1 MLGKRSV
8 WGCISLVLA
17 LGSVELGCTKDE
29 NVLIYNKTKLA
40 GVRNLKAYSATATAI
55 GLRWDPSSDTS
66 NADFTHVQLTI
77 KDGNSIY
84 GGWLF
89 GKSVRDTLVNGLNE
103 GVVYTFE
110 FVSKASA
117 TSQDYEDG
125 TPVSIQWAA
134 AQRLNFEV
142 TSPLDT
148 VINLFE
154 IRSTTGGSGLQ
165 FFELARRGP
174 VVYSPT
180 VAGNAQNKIDVLLDS
195 LVNTPNSVI
204 LESAH
209 RNPYLVGTA
218 RRTRFSTFD
227 TLAST
232 LNVARAT
239 PPDPSTYTR
248 DFVIIG
254 PEQLNSG
261 RIYYA
266 VTNDTNYVRILVLRD
281 PTTNSLLGGTSPNRR
296 VAMRLSYQLTPKVLY
311 AKPGKTNDQAR
322 REE

>member
-1 MLGKRSV
+1 M
-8 WGCISLVLA
+8 I
-17 LGSVELGCTKDE
+17 
-29 NVLIYNKTKLA
+29 IYNKTKLA
-40 GVRNLKAYSATATAI
+40 GVQNVRAYSATATAV
-55 GLRWDPSSDTS
+55 GLRWDPS
-66 NADFTHVQLTI
+66 ADSSKPDFSHIQLTI

-89 GKSVRDTLVNGLNE
+89 GKGVRDTLVNGLNE

-110 FVSKASA
+110 FVSKATANSENF
-117 TSQDYEDG
+117 EDG
-125 TPVSIQWAA
+125 APVAIRWAA

-142 TSPLDT
+142 TAPLDT

-154 IRSTTGGSGLQ
+154 IRSTTGGSGLE

-174 VVYSPT
+174 VVHSPRDANGQ
-180 VAGNAQNKIDVLLDS
+180 VKIDVLLDS

-209 RNPYLVGTA
+209 RNPYLGGSTVA

-232 LNVARAT
+232 LNVARSV

-248 DFVIIG
+248 EFVIIG

-261 RIYYA
+261 KIFYA
-266 VTNDTNYVRILVLRD
+266 VTNDTNYVRILVMRD
-281 PTTNSLLGGTSPNRR
+281 PISGSLLAGASPNRK
-296 VAMRLSYQLTPKVLY
+296 VSMRLSYQLTPKILY
-311 AKPGKTNDQAR
+311 AKPAGGNERAR
-322 REE
+322 GEE